1 MLFIVVGVDA
11 GDNTVTGVWS
21 QLQLSRRLV
30 SYLLWGMGELSVNLN
45 FNLRE
50 AGLISDRLMSQQL
63 HRAGSF
69 KAWRAF
75 LEATPTS
82 LPVTY
87 FLF

>member
-30 SYLLWGMGELSVNLN
+30 SYLLWGMGELSVNPG
-45 FNLRE
+45 E
-50 AGLISDRLMSQQL
+50 AGLISDRLMSQQP

-69 KAWRAF
+69 KAWRAS